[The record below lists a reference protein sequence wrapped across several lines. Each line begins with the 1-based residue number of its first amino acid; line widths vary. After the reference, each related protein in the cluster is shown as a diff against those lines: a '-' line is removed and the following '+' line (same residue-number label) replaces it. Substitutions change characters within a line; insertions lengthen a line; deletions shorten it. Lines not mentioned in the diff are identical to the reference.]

1 MLSFCDEM
9 INFCDEI
16 PCILILFVYLQ
27 PKISAMN
34 SKKLPHYLIE
44 KNNLIVQVT
53 ISVLF
58 AIAFLAV
65 YIPLSDT
72 TTAWFSLEEQ
82 DKFIYTAFFI
92 IFSTI
97 FLIFS
102 RVMIFYTSKRLI
114 RFTLPIFILW
124 NLAEIVLIG
133 LFHAYIS
140 LRIMNIEE
148 YTHALIIGKSILITF
163 IALGFPFIVTDL
175 SFALLDAQR
184 VLKIAKSVIKSN
196 EAKKTDIP
204 KNNSNEQI
212 VTDNPD
218 IINLNDYTGNWKFA
232 VKLEDIYYIKAEGNY
247 VNVFYNNKGG
257 ISTFV
262 LRNKIQAIEDA
273 LVGTPLMRCHRTYI
287 VNTNNIKLIRND
299 ADGYSIDFNQAGLES
314 VPVSNTYREKIAK
327 RFT

>member
-1 MLSFCDEM
+1 M
-9 INFCDEI
+9 
-16 PCILILFVYLQ
+16 
-27 PKISAMN
+27 AR
-34 SKKLPHYLIE
+34 KKLPHYLIE

-82 DKFIYTAFFI
+82 NKFIYTAFFI

-102 RVMIFYTSKRLI
+102 RIMMFYMSKRLI
-114 RFTLPIFILW
+114 RFTLPKYIFWTLGEIL
-124 NLAEIVLIG
+124 LIG

-140 LRIMNIEE
+140 LRIMHITGHPSE
-148 YTHALIIGKSILITF
+148 LILGKSVLITF

-175 SFALLDAQR
+175 SFALIDAQR
-184 VLKIAKSVIKSN
+184 VLKIARRVIQSN
-196 EAKKTDIP
+196 ETNT
-204 KNNSNEQI
+204 KNLQKNTASESL
-212 VTDNPD
+212 VTENPD
-218 IINLNDYTGNWKFA
+218 IINFNDYTGAQKFA
-232 VKLEDIYYIKAEGNY
+232 VKLENIYYIKAEGNY

-257 ISTFV
+257 ISSFV
-262 LRNKIQAIEDA
+262 LRNKIQAIEDSVA
-273 LVGTPLMRCHRTYI
+273 GTPLMRCHRTYI
-287 VNTNNIKLIRND
+287 VNTNNIKLMRTED
-299 ADGYSIDFNQAGLES
+299 DSYYIDFNQTGLES

-327 RFT
+327 RFTEL

>member
-1 MLSFCDEM
+1 MSR
-9 INFCDEI
+9 
-16 PCILILFVYLQ
+16 
-27 PKISAMN
+27 
-34 SKKLPHYLIE
+34 KKLPHYLIE

-102 RVMIFYTSKRLI
+102 RVMMFYMSKRLI
-114 RFTLPIFILW
+114 RFTLPKFIFWTLG
-124 NLAEIVLIG
+124 EIILIG

-140 LRIMNIEE
+140 LRIMNIQE
-148 YTHALIIGKSILITF
+148 YSNTLIIGKSILITF

-184 VLKIAKSVIKSN
+184 VLKIARRVIQSNDNTTTQIAQKITATEPSVT
-196 EAKKTDIP
+196 E
-204 KNNSNEQI
+204 
-212 VTDNPD
+212 NPD
-218 IINLNDYTGNWKFA
+218 IINFNDYTGALKFT
-232 VKLEDIYYIKAEGNY
+232 VKLENIYYIKAEGNY

-257 ISTFV
+257 ISSFV
-262 LRNKIQAIEDA
+262 LRNKIQAIEDSLA
-273 LVGTPLMRCHRTYI
+273 GTPLMRCHRTYI
-287 VNTNNIKLIRND
+287 VNSNNIKLLRNE
-299 ADGYSIDFNQAGLES
+299 ADGYYIDFNQSGLES
-314 VPVSNTYREKIAK
+314 VPVSNTYKEKIVK
-327 RFT
+327 RFTEI

>member
-1 MLSFCDEM
+1 MSR
-9 INFCDEI
+9 
-16 PCILILFVYLQ
+16 
-27 PKISAMN
+27 
-34 SKKLPHYLIE
+34 KKLPHYLIE

-102 RVMIFYTSKRLI
+102 RVMMFYMSKRLI
-114 RFTLPIFILW
+114 RFTLPKFIFWTLG
-124 NLAEIVLIG
+124 EIVLIG

-140 LRIMNIEE
+140 LRIMNIQE
-148 YTHALIIGKSILITF
+148 YTKTLIIGKSILITF

-184 VLKIAKSVIKSN
+184 VLKIARRVIQSN
-196 EAKKTDIP
+196 DIATTQIAQKTTAAEP
-204 KNNSNEQI
+204 T
-212 VTDNPD
+212 VTENPD
-218 IINLNDYTGNWKFA
+218 IINLNDYTGALKFT
-232 VKLEDIYYIKAEGNY
+232 VKLENIYYIKAEGNY

-257 ISTFV
+257 ISSFV
-262 LRNKIQAIEDA
+262 LRNKIQAIEDSLA
-273 LVGTPLMRCHRTYI
+273 GTPLMRCHRTYI
-287 VNTNNIKLIRND
+287 VNSNNIKLLRNE
-299 ADGYSIDFNQAGLES
+299 ADGYYIDFNQSGLES
-314 VPVSNTYREKIAK
+314 VPVSNTYKEKIVK
-327 RFT
+327 RFTEI

>member
-1 MLSFCDEM
+1 MTR
-9 INFCDEI
+9 
-16 PCILILFVYLQ
+16 
-27 PKISAMN
+27 
-34 SKKLPHYLIE
+34 KKLPHYLIE

-72 TTAWFSLEEQ
+72 TTAWFSLEEK

-102 RVMIFYTSKRLI
+102 RVMMFYMSKRII
-114 RFTLPIFILW
+114 RFTFPVFIFWTLG
-124 NLAEIVLIG
+124 EIILIG

-140 LRIMNIEE
+140 LRIMHIEE

-184 VLKIAKSVIKSN
+184 VLKIARRVIQSN
-196 EAKKTDIP
+196 D
-204 KNNSNEQI
+204 NNSTQIAQKSTPNETI
-212 VTDNPD
+212 ITENPD
-218 IINLNDYTGNWKFA
+218 IINFHDYAGALKFT
-232 VKLEDIYYIKAEGNY
+232 VKLENIYYIKAEGNY

-257 ISTFV
+257 ISSFV
-262 LRNKIQAIEDA
+262 LRNKIQAIEDTFA
-273 LVGTPLMRCHRTYI
+273 GTPLMRCHRTYI
-287 VNTNNIKLIRND
+287 VNSNNIKLIRTED
-299 ADGYSIDFNQAGLES
+299 DGYFIDFNQPGLES
-314 VPVSNTYREKIAK
+314 VPVSKTYSEKIAK
-327 RFT
+327 RFTEI

>member
-1 MLSFCDEM
+1 M
-9 INFCDEI
+9 
-16 PCILILFVYLQ
+16 
-27 PKISAMN
+27 

-58 AIAFLAV
+58 AIAFLAI

-72 TTAWFSLEEQ
+72 TTAWFSLEEK

-92 IFSTI
+92 IISTI

-102 RVMIFYTSKRLI
+102 RIMMYYMSKRLI
-114 RFTLPIFILW
+114 RFTFPKFIFWTLG
-124 NLAEIVLIG
+124 EIIVIG

-140 LRIMNIEE
+140 LRIMHITGHPTE
-148 YTHALIIGKSILITF
+148 LILGKSVLITF

-184 VLKIAKSVIKSN
+184 VLKIARRVIQSNPNGNKPNTTKSTNN
-196 EAKKTDIP
+196 EAL
-204 KNNSNEQI
+204 

-218 IINLNDYTGNWKFA
+218 IINFNDYTGALKLT
-232 VKLEDIYYIKAEGNY
+232 VKLENIYYIKAEGNY
-247 VNVFYNNKGG
+247 VNVYYNNKGG
-257 ISTFV
+257 ISSFV

-273 LVGTPLMRCHRTYI
+273 FVGTPLMRCHRTYI
-287 VNTNNIKLIRND
+287 VNSNNIKLIRND
-299 ADGYSIDFNQAGLES
+299 ADGYYIDFNQAGLES
-314 VPVSNTYREKIAK
+314 VPVSNTYREKIVK
-327 RFT
+327 RFTEI

>member
-1 MLSFCDEM
+1 MTR
-9 INFCDEI
+9 
-16 PCILILFVYLQ
+16 
-27 PKISAMN
+27 
-34 SKKLPHYLIE
+34 KKLPHYLIE

-65 YIPLSDT
+65 YIPLSNT

-102 RVMIFYTSKRLI
+102 RIMMFYMSKRLI
-114 RFTLPIFILW
+114 RFTLPIFIIW
-124 NLAEIVLIG
+124 SLAEIVLIG

-140 LRIMNIEE
+140 LRIMHVQE
-148 YTHALIIGKSILITF
+148 YTNALIIGKSILITF

-184 VLKIAKSVIKSN
+184 VLKIARKVIQSN
-196 EAKKTDIP
+196 ETSTQNTS
-204 KNNSNEQI
+204 KNTSGEQV

-218 IINLNDYTGNWKFA
+218 IINLNDYTGALKFT
-232 VKLEDIYYIKAEGNY
+232 VKLENIFYIKAEGNY

-257 ISTFV
+257 ISSFM
-262 LRNKIQAIEDA
+262 LRNKIQAIEDSLA
-273 LVGTPLMRCHRTYI
+273 GTPLMRCHRTYI
-287 VNTNNIKLIRND
+287 VNSNNIKLIRNE
-299 ADGYSIDFNQAGLES
+299 ADGYYIDFNQAGLES
-314 VPVSNTYREKIAK
+314 VPVSNTYREKIVK
-327 RFT
+327 RFAEI

>member
-1 MLSFCDEM
+1 MTR
-9 INFCDEI
+9 
-16 PCILILFVYLQ
+16 
-27 PKISAMN
+27 
-34 SKKLPHYLIE
+34 KKLPHYLIE

-65 YIPLSDT
+65 YIPLSNT

-102 RVMIFYTSKRLI
+102 RIMMFYMSKRLI
-114 RFTLPIFILW
+114 RFTLPIFIIW
-124 NLAEIVLIG
+124 SLAEIVLIG

-140 LRIMNIEE
+140 LRIMHVQE
-148 YTHALIIGKSILITF
+148 YTNALIIGKSILITF

-184 VLKIAKSVIKSN
+184 VLKIARKVIQSN
-196 EAKKTDIP
+196 ETSTQNTS
-204 KNNSNEQI
+204 KNTSGEQV

-218 IINLNDYTGNWKFA
+218 IINLNDYTGALKFT
-232 VKLEDIYYIKAEGNY
+232 VKLENIFYIKAEGNY

-257 ISTFV
+257 ISSFM
-262 LRNKIQAIEDA
+262 LRNKIQAIEDSLA
-273 LVGTPLMRCHRTYI
+273 GTPLMRCHRTYI
-287 VNTNNIKLIRND
+287 VNSNNIKLIRNE
-299 ADGYSIDFNQAGLES
+299 ADGYYIDFNQAGLES
-314 VPVSNTYREKIAK
+314 VPVSNTYREKIVK
-327 RFT
+327 RFTEI

>member
-1 MLSFCDEM
+1 MYL
-9 INFCDEI
+9 
-16 PCILILFVYLQ
+16 CIV
-27 PKISAMN
+27 KITLMSR
-34 SKKLPHYLIE
+34 KKLPHYLIE

-102 RVMIFYTSKRLI
+102 RIMMFYMSKRLI
-114 RFTLPIFILW
+114 RFTLPKYIFWTIG
-124 NLAEIVLIG
+124 EIILIG

-140 LRIMNIEE
+140 LRIMNVTE
-148 YTHALIIGKSILITF
+148 YSQALIVGKSVLITF

-175 SFALLDAQR
+175 SFALIDAQR
-184 VLKIAKSVIKSN
+184 VLKIARKVIQSN
-196 EAKKTDIP
+196 DTNSQNTQKKAANDSLI
-204 KNNSNEQI
+204 
-212 VTDNPD
+212 TDNPD
-218 IINLNDYTGNWKFA
+218 IINFNDYTGAPKFT
-232 VKLEDIYYIKAEGNY
+232 VKLENIYYIKAEGNY

-257 ISTFV
+257 ISSFV

-273 LVGTPLMRCHRTYI
+273 FAGTPLMRCHRTYI
-287 VNTNNIKLIRND
+287 VNSNNIKLLRND
-299 ADGYSIDFNQAGLES
+299 ADGYYIDFNQSGLET
-314 VPVSNTYREKIAK
+314 VPVSNTYRDKIFK
-327 RFT
+327 RLSGI

>member
-1 MLSFCDEM
+1 MTR
-9 INFCDEI
+9 
-16 PCILILFVYLQ
+16 
-27 PKISAMN
+27 
-34 SKKLPHYLIE
+34 KKLPHYLIE

-82 DKFIYTAFFI
+82 DKFIYTAFFV

-102 RVMIFYTSKRLI
+102 RVMMFYMSKRLI
-114 RFTLPIFILW
+114 RFTLPIFIIW
-124 NLAEIVLIG
+124 SLAEIVLIG

-140 LRIMNIEE
+140 LRIMDIQE
-148 YTHALIIGKSILITF
+148 YSNALIIGKSILITF

-184 VLKIAKSVIKSN
+184 VLKIARKVIQSN
-196 EAKKTDIP
+196 EANTQSTQKITTG
-204 KNNSNEQI
+204 EQV

-218 IINLNDYTGNWKFA
+218 IINFHDYTGALKFT
-232 VKLEDIYYIKAEGNY
+232 VKLENIYYIKAEGNY
-247 VNVFYNNKGG
+247 VNVLYNNKGG
-257 ISTFV
+257 ISSFV
-262 LRNKIQAIEDA
+262 LRNKIQAIEDSLA
-273 LVGTPLMRCHRTYI
+273 GTPLMRCHRTYI
-287 VNTNNIKLIRND
+287 VNSNNIKLIRNE
-299 ADGYSIDFNQAGLES
+299 ADGYYIDFNQTGLES
-314 VPVSNTYREKIAK
+314 VPVSNTYREKIVK
-327 RFT
+327 RFTEI

>member
-1 MLSFCDEM
+1 M
-9 INFCDEI
+9 
-16 PCILILFVYLQ
+16 
-27 PKISAMN
+27 

-58 AIAFLAV
+58 AIAFLAI

-72 TTAWFSLEEQ
+72 TTAWFSLEEK

-92 IFSTI
+92 IISTI

-102 RVMIFYTSKRLI
+102 RIMMYYMSKRLI
-114 RFTLPIFILW
+114 RFTFPKFIFWTLG
-124 NLAEIVLIG
+124 EIIVIG

-140 LRIMNIEE
+140 LRIMHITGHPTE
-148 YTHALIIGKSILITF
+148 LILGKSILITF

-184 VLKIAKSVIKSN
+184 VLKIARRVIQSNPNGNKPNTTKNTNN
-196 EAKKTDIP
+196 EAL
-204 KNNSNEQI
+204 

-218 IINLNDYTGNWKFA
+218 IINFNDYTGALKFT
-232 VKLEDIYYIKAEGNY
+232 VKLENIYYIKAEGNY
-247 VNVFYNNKGG
+247 VNVYYNNKGG
-257 ISTFV
+257 ISSFV

-273 LVGTPLMRCHRTYI
+273 FVGTPLMRCHRTYI
-287 VNTNNIKLIRND
+287 VNSNNIKLIRND
-299 ADGYSIDFNQAGLES
+299 ADGYYIDFNQAGLES
-314 VPVSNTYREKIAK
+314 VPVSNTYREKIVK
-327 RFT
+327 RFTEI

>member
-1 MLSFCDEM
+1 MTR
-9 INFCDEI
+9 
-16 PCILILFVYLQ
+16 
-27 PKISAMN
+27 
-34 SKKLPHYLIE
+34 KKLPHYLIE

-82 DKFIYTAFFI
+82 DKFIYTAFFV

-102 RVMIFYTSKRLI
+102 RVMMFYMSKRLI
-114 RFTLPIFILW
+114 RFTLPIFIIW
-124 NLAEIVLIG
+124 SLAEIVLIG

-140 LRIMNIEE
+140 LRIMNIQE
-148 YTHALIIGKSILITF
+148 YSNALIIGKSILITF

-184 VLKIAKSVIKSN
+184 VLKIARKVIQSN
-196 EAKKTDIP
+196 EANTQSTQKITTG
-204 KNNSNEQI
+204 EQV

-218 IINLNDYTGNWKFA
+218 IINFHDYTGALKFT
-232 VKLEDIYYIKAEGNY
+232 VKLENIYYIKAEGNY
-247 VNVFYNNKGG
+247 VNVLYNNKGG
-257 ISTFV
+257 ISSFV
-262 LRNKIQAIEDA
+262 LRNKIQAIEDSLA
-273 LVGTPLMRCHRTYI
+273 GTPLMRCHRTYI
-287 VNTNNIKLIRND
+287 VNSNNIKLIRNE
-299 ADGYSIDFNQAGLES
+299 ADGYYIDFNQTGLES
-314 VPVSNTYREKIAK
+314 VPVSNTYREKIVK
-327 RFT
+327 RFTEI

>member
-1 MLSFCDEM
+1 MTT
-9 INFCDEI
+9 
-16 PCILILFVYLQ
+16 
-27 PKISAMN
+27 
-34 SKKLPHYLIE
+34 KKLPHYLIE

-58 AIAFLAV
+58 AIAFLAI

-82 DKFIYTAFFI
+82 DKFIYTAFFV

-102 RVMIFYTSKRLI
+102 RVMMYYSSKRLI
-114 RFTLPIFILW
+114 RFTLPIFIIWCLV
-124 NLAEIVLIG
+124 EIVLIG

-140 LRIMNIEE
+140 LRIMHIQE

-184 VLKIAKSVIKSN
+184 VLKIARSVIKFN
-196 EAKKTDIP
+196 DNNNQNTQ
-204 KNNSNEQI
+204 KNNAGEQI

-218 IINLNDYTGNWKFA
+218 IINFHDYTGALKFT
-232 VKLEDIYYIKAEGNY
+232 VKLENIYYIKAEGNY
-247 VNVFYNNKGG
+247 VNVLYNNKGG
-257 ISTFV
+257 ISSFV
-262 LRNKIQAIEDA
+262 LRNKIQAIEDSLA
-273 LVGTPLMRCHRTYI
+273 GTPLMRCHRTYI
-287 VNTNNIKLIRND
+287 VNSNNIKLIRNES
-299 ADGYSIDFNQAGLES
+299 DGYYIDFNQTGLES
-314 VPVSNTYREKIAK
+314 VPVSNTYREKIVK
-327 RFT
+327 RFTEI

>member
-1 MLSFCDEM
+1 M
-9 INFCDEI
+9 
-16 PCILILFVYLQ
+16 Q
-27 PKISAMN
+27 

-65 YIPLSDT
+65 YVPLSDT

-102 RVMIFYTSKRLI
+102 RILMFYMSKRLI
-114 RFTLPIFILW
+114 RFTLPKYILW
-124 NLAEIVLIG
+124 TLGEIVLIG

-140 LRIMNIEE
+140 LGIMHVEE
-148 YTHALIIGKSILITF
+148 HTEGLIVGKSILVTF

-184 VLKIAKSVIKSN
+184 VLKIARRVIQSNDNDAQNLTKSSPAEKL
-196 EAKKTDIP
+196 
-204 KNNSNEQI
+204 
-212 VTDNPD
+212 VTENPD
-218 IINLNDYTGNWKFA
+218 IINFNDYTGALKFT
-232 VKLEDIYYIKAEGNY
+232 VKLENIYYIKAEGNY
-247 VNVFYNNKGG
+247 VNVYYNNKGN
-257 ISTFV
+257 ISSFV
-262 LRNKIQAIEDA
+262 LRNKIQVIEDTFA
-273 LVGTPLMRCHRTYI
+273 GTPLMRCHRTYI
-287 VNTNNIKLIRND
+287 VNSNNIKLLSKL
-299 ADGYSIDFNQAGLES
+299 ADGYYIDFNQSGLES
-314 VPVSNTYREKIAK
+314 IPVSNTYQEKIVK
-327 RFT
+327 RFTEN

>member
-1 MLSFCDEM
+1 M
-9 INFCDEI
+9 
-16 PCILILFVYLQ
+16 Q
-27 PKISAMN
+27 

-65 YIPLSDT
+65 YVPLSDT

-82 DKFIYTAFFI
+82 DRFIYTAFFI

-102 RVMIFYTSKRLI
+102 RIMMFYMSKRLI
-114 RFTLPIFILW
+114 RFTLPKYIFWILGD
-124 NLAEIVLIG
+124 IVLIG

-140 LRIMNIEE
+140 LGIMHVEE
-148 YTHALIIGKSILITF
+148 HTEGLIVGKSILVTF

-184 VLKIAKSVIKSN
+184 VLKIARHVIQTN
-196 EAKKTDIP
+196 EATTTTSIKTP
-204 KNNSNEQI
+204 ASEPSR
-212 VTDNPD
+212 TDNPD
-218 IINLNDYTGNWKFA
+218 IINFNDYTGALKFT
-232 VKLEDIYYIKAEGNY
+232 VKLENVYYIKAEGNY

-257 ISTFV
+257 ISSFV

-273 LVGTPLMRCHRTYI
+273 FAGTPLIRCHRTYI
-287 VNTNNIKLIRND
+287 VNSNNIKLIRNE
-299 ADGYSIDFNQAGLES
+299 ADGYYIDFNQTGLES
-314 VPVSNTYREKIAK
+314 VPVSNTYREKIVK
-327 RFT
+327 RFTEI

>member
-1 MLSFCDEM
+1 MSR
-9 INFCDEI
+9 
-16 PCILILFVYLQ
+16 
-27 PKISAMN
+27 
-34 SKKLPHYLIE
+34 KKLPHYLIE

-102 RVMIFYTSKRLI
+102 RIMMFYMSKRLI
-114 RFTLPIFILW
+114 RFTLPKYIFWTIG
-124 NLAEIVLIG
+124 EIILIG

-140 LRIMNIEE
+140 LRIMNVTE
-148 YTHALIIGKSILITF
+148 YSQALIVGKSVLITF

-175 SFALLDAQR
+175 SFALIDAQR
-184 VLKIAKSVIKSN
+184 VLKIARKVIQSN
-196 EAKKTDIP
+196 DTNSQNTQKKAANDSLI
-204 KNNSNEQI
+204 
-212 VTDNPD
+212 TDNPD
-218 IINLNDYTGNWKFA
+218 IINFNDYTGAPKFT
-232 VKLEDIYYIKAEGNY
+232 VKLENIYYIKAEGNY

-257 ISTFV
+257 ISSFV

-273 LVGTPLMRCHRTYI
+273 FAGTPLMRCHRTYI
-287 VNTNNIKLIRND
+287 VNSNNIKLLRND
-299 ADGYSIDFNQAGLES
+299 ADGYYIDFNQSGLET
-314 VPVSNTYREKIAK
+314 VPVSNTYRDKIFK
-327 RFT
+327 RLSGI

>member
-1 MLSFCDEM
+1 MV
-9 INFCDEI
+9 NFCDEI
-16 PCILILFVYLQ
+16 CPYLNFLYLCIV
-27 PKISAMN
+27 KITLMTR
-34 SKKLPHYLIE
+34 KKLPHYLIE

-102 RVMIFYTSKRLI
+102 RVMMFYMSKRLI
-114 RFTLPIFILW
+114 RFTFPKFIFWTLG
-124 NLAEIVLIG
+124 EIAIIG

-140 LRIMNIEE
+140 LEIMDITE
-148 YTHALIIGKSILITF
+148 YSKALIVGKSILITF

-175 SFALLDAQR
+175 SFALIDAQR
-184 VLKIAKSVIKSN
+184 VLRIARSVIKSN
-196 EAKKTDIP
+196 ENTSQDAQKAP
-204 KNNSNEQI
+204 ANEPL
-212 VTDNPD
+212 VTENPD
-218 IINLNDYTGNWKFA
+218 IINFNDYTGTPKFS
-232 VKLEDIYYIKAEGNY
+232 VMLENIYYIKAEGNY

-257 ISTFV
+257 ISSFV
-262 LRNKIQAIEDA
+262 LRNKIQAIENTF
-273 LVGTPLMRCHRTYI
+273 LGTPLMRCHRTYI
-287 VNTNNIKLIRND
+287 VNTNNIKLLRNET
-299 ADGYSIDFNQAGLES
+299 DGSYIDFNQTGLEL
-314 VPVSNTYREKIAK
+314 VPVSNTYREKIFK
-327 RFT
+327 RLSGN